1 MKNFAMQWQD
11 KKVCFLGDSI
21 TDGIGVTKD
30 TVYWSLLSKELGMKA
45 YGYGLNGHISSAH
58 AYPSTDASG

>member
-1 MKNFAMQWQD
+1 MRKFVMHWQD

-30 TVYWSLLSKELGMKA
+30 TVYWNLLGKATGMKTF
-45 YGYGLNGHISSAH
+45 GYESILLKM
-58 AYPSTDASG
+58 T